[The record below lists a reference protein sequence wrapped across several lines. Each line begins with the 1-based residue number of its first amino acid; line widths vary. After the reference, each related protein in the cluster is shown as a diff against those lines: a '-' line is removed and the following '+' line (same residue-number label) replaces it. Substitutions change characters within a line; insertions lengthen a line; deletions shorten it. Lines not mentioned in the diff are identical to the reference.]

1 MKSYSITKLKET
13 LIELGLKSNDNVLLV
28 PELFRLG
35 KLDGVYKSEE
45 YYSAILNAILK
56 LLAQK
61 AQFL

>member
-45 YYSAILNAILK
+45 YYSAILNAV
-56 LLAQK
+56 
-61 AQFL
+61 